1 MEVFPNDLM
10 KYSRIHFHLK
20 MFGMVDNELYT
31 GKRAKNAYNY
41 KRNQRS
47 GAFLNVSETLPMCHS
62 SSLELDKKY
71 LITEFKLVKT
81 KFGERLTV
89 RTKFGERL
97 TATLF
102 FYLLAPPKEFVARN
116 RSIS

>member
-89 RTKFGERL
+89 HFSNSNFIFLLPSSSER
-97 TATLF
+97 
-102 FYLLAPPKEFVARN
+102 V
-116 RSIS
+116 RSQKQID